1 MARQGVFNREITQ
14 LERIKRSVQQLN
26 HRHTTT
32 LEEGVIIPNFSEYL
46 YPNETLRLKTTNF
59 LRTIPLKT
67 PQLTRVRV
75 VQRFVAFPL
84 RLLWEFFPEYINAL
98 NPPASGIPEEPYIC
112 NFNSVGFYSY
122 KEVTSGSGTYE
133 FLKLGAQRLTDIDDY
148 YDDFSAAGVG
158 QRHISCTWS
167 LGRLN
172 SFTSVDAPA
181 PTTFPNSIVDK
192 ENFGYQF
199 FPHELGDYLNAPLYS
214 LCLARDTSSRISAYK
229 FAAYQLAYSFF
240 YRRPN
245 IEEYIDDYYEMYQSG
260 YSDQLFSEFPAFYT
274 HFTPANP
281 VAATLGSFAPPT
293 TMFLERWAAAGAG
306 DRATSKYLIANDCNP
321 PAFHSSAAG
330 TSRYTVNWALDD
342 SKRAYCRWEDV
353 EHFPLKAGA
362 NICLQRKSISSDGRV
377 SWSDS
382 TISLTRLRYAPWFLD
397 RFTSANP
404 WPQRGSEALIPVD
417 GNITVTLPDSVTVTF
432 SGLSVPL
439 PAVPANSGPV
449 SSSSLV
455 FSSDASHSIVG
466 TRASDGKVTLMSDGN
481 ELVTPVGLNVK
492 YAAGAISPAS
502 TASAS
507 GSGSVDLS
515 AASTN
520 VQYALSVSPS
530 NFRFYMQLQHMK
542 EMSGMTDGRY
552 KSFLSMFFGS
562 HDQDYRLD
570 RPEFIGGF
578 VQDLDIS
585 EVVQTS
591 ETTDDSPLGAL
602 AGRAVSAKRGSRIS
616 YHAFEH
622 ALVMGFLHIVP
633 DVEYIGGLN
642 RQDNTTDPFDWV
654 LPQFAGL
661 SEQPIRMKELVCQPS
676 KISDSVNADNNVVF
690 GYEPRFNER
699 RARHSYV
706 TGSFRDTMNGTGNY
720 EYFKPWLVTRNF
732 GFDVSQVNAVYSST
746 TPYLKG
752 LTFNV
757 PSLSK
762 EFVTTRHNLDYS
774 NFEVTDPSFMKP
786 FILDSFFEER
796 LTAIIPR
803 RGIPKI

>member
-1 MARQGVFNREITQ
+1 MARQGVFNREVTQ
-14 LERIKRSVQQLN
+14 LEQIKRSVQQLN

-84 RLLWEFFPEYINAL
+84 RLLWEYFPEYINAL
-98 NPPASGIPEEPYIC
+98 NPPASGIPDEPYIV
-112 NFNSVGFYSY
+112 NFNRLGKS
-122 KEVTSGSGTYE
+122 EWQDHSGTHM
-133 FLKLGAQRLTDIDDY
+133 FKRPSVFDLSDADDY
-148 YDDFSAAGVG
+148 FADTSACGIG
-158 QRHISCTWS
+158 QKSTSVTWS
-167 LGRLN
+167 LCRLDFFKYYN
-172 SFTSVDAPA
+172 DPA
-181 PTTFPNSIVDK
+181 PKMLRSELDT
-192 ENFGYQF
+192 FGYQF
-199 FPHELGDYLNAPLYS
+199 FPHELGDYLNAPLYTA
-214 LCLARDTSSRISAYK
+214 CLATDTSSRFSAYK

-245 IEEYIDDYYEMYQSG
+245 IEEYIDDFFEMAQSG
-260 YSDQLFSEFPAFYT
+260 YSDQLFSEFSCFYANYTPNTPGLPGTFESPLSTFLAERGSSATVVTNRRKHANDINPPAFYT
-274 HFTPANP
+274 DVRSPDIPSLTRTEINLAKSTNFRR
-281 VAATLGSFAPPT
+281 F
-293 TMFLERWAAAGAG
+293 
-306 DRATSKYLIANDCNP
+306 
-321 PAFHSSAAG
+321 
-330 TSRYTVNWALDD
+330 
-342 SKRAYCRWEDV
+342 CRWEDC

-362 NICLQRKSISSDGRV
+362 NMVMQLKSVDSEGRIS
-377 SWSDS
+377 WTDS
-382 TISLTRLRYAPWFLD
+382 AISLTRLRYAPWFLD

-404 WPQRGSEALIPVD
+404 WPQRGSEALIPVTGD
-417 GNITVTLPDSVTVTF
+417 ISVTLPDSTSVSF
-432 SGLSVPL
+432 SGLTASIPSVPL
-439 PAVPANSGPV
+439 NGTISVTNGEVWQGNNAAQVASESD
-449 SSSSLV
+449 SSSVLTLYGTANQSVRPLAV
-455 FSSDASHSIVG
+455 KASVPL
-466 TRASDGKVTLMSDGN
+466 ASGST
-481 ELVTPVGLNVK
+481 T
-492 YAAGAISPAS
+492 ATTATISGS
-502 TASAS
+502 ASAS
-507 GSGSVDLS
+507 FDVS
-515 AASTN
+515 ATN

-562 HDQDYRLD
+562 HDQDFRLD

-654 LPQFAGL
+654 LPQFSGL
-661 SEQPIRMKELVCQPS
+661 SEQPIRMKELVCLPS
-676 KISDSVNADNNVVF
+676 RLDGDIQALNNAVF
-690 GYEPRFNER
+690 GYEPRYNER

-706 TGSFRDTMNGTGNY
+706 TGAFRDVLNSTGSY

-732 GFDVSQVNAVYSST
+732 GFDVTEVTEST
-746 TPYLKG
+746 SGSVRYLKG
-752 LTFNV
+752 LDYVV
-757 PSLSK
+757 PTLSK
-762 EFVTTRHNLDYS
+762 EFVSTRHNLDYS
-774 NFEVTDPSFMKP
+774 NFDVVDPSFMKP

-803 RGIPKI
+803 RGLPKL